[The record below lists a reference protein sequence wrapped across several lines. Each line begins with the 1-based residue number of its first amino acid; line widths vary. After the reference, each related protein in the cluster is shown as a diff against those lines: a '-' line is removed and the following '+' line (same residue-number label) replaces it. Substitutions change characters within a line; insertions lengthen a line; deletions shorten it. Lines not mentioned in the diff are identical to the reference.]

1 MSYLDEVARLIRHE
15 YLKNEPRWI
24 PDSTIS
30 PEDMAFLEKEC
41 KVDSEF
47 DPLHTRQRLLSQLKN
62 GYASFEVKHC
72 TYGQVIAIYEN
83 EQQKNDIPWGLWG
96 RILRMYTTEGTSG
109 SGDEKDPRPFKIYFL
124 ANTQL
129 RIAPSIGKKIEPQHI
144 NGGYTYPCNHETI
157 MIYRAEDA
165 TRVLLH
171 ELMHSSCLDH
181 HEHGLDRVEAETEA
195 WAELLYIGFLSQGNR
210 VRLNHLHQLQSDW
223 IQSQNQLVRKYVK
236 RPLDFPA
243 RYTLEKGKVWQE
255 WGIVLPYAHTVN
267 AGRSLRLTVPPHP
280 TLKKQWKVSPSSTIL

>member
-1 MSYLDEVARLIRHE
+1 MSYLDEVVRLIRHE

-24 PDSTIS
+24 SSEMD
-30 PEDMAFLEKEC
+30 PEDMSFLEKEC
-41 KVDSEF
+41 NIDSEF
-47 DPLHTRQRLLSQLKN
+47 DPLHTRQRLLSQLKQ
-62 GYASFEVKHC
+62 GHAKYDVKQC
-72 TYGQVIAIYEN
+72 PYGQVIAVYEK
-83 EQQKNDIPWGLWG
+83 EEQKNDIPWGLWG

-109 SGDEKDPRPFKIYFL
+109 LDPKPFKVYFL
-124 ANTQL
+124 ANTNL
-129 RIAPSIGKKIEPQHI
+129 RIAPPLGKKIEPQHI

-181 HEHGLDRVEAETEA
+181 HEHGIDRVEAETEA

-210 VRLNHLHQLQSDW
+210 QRFNRLYQLQSDW
-223 IQSQNQLVRKYVK
+223 IQTQNQLVRKHVK

-243 RYTLEKGKVWQE
+243 RYTLEKEKVWQE
-255 WGIVLPYAHTVN
+255 WGIMLPYGHTVHS
-267 AGRSLRLTVPPHP
+267 GRSMRLTAPPDA
-280 TLKKQWKVSPSSTIL
+280 TFKKQWKVSSSSTIL

>member
-1 MSYLDEVARLIRHE
+1 MSYLDEVIRLIRHE

-24 PDSTIS
+24 THSEMD
-30 PEDMAFLEKEC
+30 PEDMVFLEKEC
-41 KVDSEF
+41 MTDSEF
-47 DPLHTRQRLLSQLKN
+47 DPLHTRKQLLSQLKKGN
-62 GYASFEVKHC
+62 ALYEIKRCA
-72 TYGQVIAIYEN
+72 YGQVIAIYEN
-83 EQQKNDIPWGLWG
+83 QQQKNDIPWGLWG
-96 RILRMYTTEGTSG
+96 RILRMYTG
-109 SGDEKDPRPFKIYFL
+109 EKDPKPFKVYFL
-124 ANTQL
+124 ANTHL
-129 RIAPSIGKKIEPQHI
+129 RIAPHMGKKIEPQHI

-181 HEHGLDRVEAETEA
+181 HEHGIDRVEAETEA

-210 VRLNHLHQLQSDW
+210 QRFNHLHQLQSDW
-223 IQSQNQLVRKYVK
+223 IQTQNQLVRKHVR

-243 RYTLEKGKVWQE
+243 RYTLEKEKVWQE

-280 TLKKQWKVSPSSTIL
+280 ILKKQWKVSSSSTIL